1 MFDKNLTNFSRN
13 YKIGIS
19 WFIFSL
25 IVSSF
30 NDVIAKYLSFYL
42 PPLEISFYR
51 FLFSTVSLLPFVL
64 YNGILSIKTSRFT
77 FHFIRGLFLALAIFL
92 WINGL
97 KSSQVIMATII
108 SFTIPMF
115 ILILAP
121 IILKESISL
130 KLWIVTFVGII
141 GILITITPNTVN
153 FTIDSCPFVIAAILF
168 ASLDIINKK
177 YVIQETMLSMLFY
190 SSLFTTIFLFLPL
203 NFNLVTPQ
211 IIDLIFLIFLGV
223 NSNIILFCIL
233 KAFNLVKV
241 SSLAPLRY
249 LELLFSGLLGY
260 FVFNDT
266 PNIHML
272 LGTLVIIPT
281 SLYIAIQHFK

>member
-1 MFDKNLTNFSRN
+1 M
-13 YKIGIS
+13 I
-19 WFIFSL
+19 
-25 IVSSF
+25 
-30 NDVIAKYLSFYL
+30 
-42 PPLEISFYR
+42 
-51 FLFSTVSLLPFVL
+51 
-64 YNGILSIKTSRFT
+64 SIKTSRPL

-92 WINGL
+92 WISGL
-97 KSSQVIMATII
+97 KSSQVTIATII
-108 SFTIPMF
+108 SFTIPIF

-121 IILKESISL
+121 IVLKETISL
-130 KLWIVTFVGII
+130 KLWVVSFVGII
-141 GILITITPNTVN
+141 GILITIAPNSVN
-153 FTIDSCPFVIAAILF
+153 FTIESCLFVVAAILF

-177 YVIQETMLSMLFY
+177 YTIQETMLSMLFY

-203 NFNLVTPQ
+203 NFKLIIPQ
-211 IIDLIFLIFLGV
+211 TMDLTLLIFLGV
-223 NSNIILFCIL
+223 NSNLILFCIL

-260 FVFNDT
+260 FIFNDI

-272 LGTLVIIPT
+272 IGTLVIIPT